1 MVDQVVHG
9 RLGVDHVGH
18 GGEALLVSHGGDH
31 TDAGHARHLHD
42 FLILFLQDRLES
54 TTEESFEFH

>member
-31 TDAGHARHLHD
+31 TDARHARHLHD
-42 FLILFLQDRLES
+42 FLILHSDRLES